1 MTAGEVFN
9 PVILIGIALAGG
21 LGSIIRFAMSRWQG
35 YLPWGILLANITAS
49 FFAGWAVIYFTNDG
63 TWIAITVVGLAGGL
77 STFSSWAAASV
88 QLVASGKLFRP
99 ALYTL
104 LTLIL
109 SFRAAYFGLLLG

>member
-1 MTAGEVFN
+1 MIAGEVFN
-9 PVILIGIALAGG
+9 PVMLIGIALAGG

-49 FFAGWAVIYFTNDG
+49 FFAGWAVIYFTNDN

-77 STFSSWAAASV
+77 STFSSWATASV

-99 ALYTL
+99 ALYTV

-109 SFRAAYFGLLLG
+109 SSTAAYFGLLLG

>member
-1 MTAGEVFN
+1 MIAGEVFN
-9 PVILIGIALAGG
+9 PVMLIGIALAGG

-49 FFAGWAVIYFTNDG
+49 FFAGWAVIYFTNDN

-99 ALYTL
+99 ALYTV

-109 SFRAAYFGLLLG
+109 SSTAAYFGLLLG

>member
-1 MTAGEVFN
+1 MIAGEVFN

-49 FFAGWAVIYFTNDG
+49 FFAGWAVIYFTNDN

-99 ALYTL
+99 ALYTV

-109 SFRAAYFGLLLG
+109 SYTAAYFGLLLG